1 MDLGNGW
8 WLGHIQSKYIIW
20 NKEKIKE
27 FPAKNIQE
35 AIRKAKEIIKDLD
48 RVEVL

>member
-1 MDLGNGW
+1 MEIENGW

-35 AIRKAKEIIKDLD
+35 AIRKAREIIKEMEKTD
-48 RVEVL
+48 

>member
-1 MDLGNGW
+1 MDLENGW
-8 WLGHIQSKYIIW
+8 WLGRIQSKYIVW

-35 AIRKAKEIIKDLD
+35 AIRKAKEIIK
-48 RVEVL
+48 EMEKTK

>member
-8 WLGHIQSKYIIW
+8 WLGRIQSKYIIW

-27 FPAKNIQE
+27 FSAKNIQE
-35 AIRKAKEIIKDLD
+35 AIRKAKEIIK
-48 RVEVL
+48 EMEKTK

>member
-8 WLGHIQSKYIIW
+8 WLQHVQCKYVVW
-20 NKEKIKE
+20 KGDNYRE
-27 FPAKNIQE
+27 FSAKNIQE
-35 AIRKAKEIIKDLD
+35 AIRKAKDIIKDLD

>member
-1 MDLGNGW
+1 MEIENGW
-8 WLGHIQSKYIIW
+8 WLGRIQSKYIVW

-35 AIRKAKEIIKDLD
+35 AIRKAKEIIK
-48 RVEVL
+48 EMEKTK

>member
-8 WLGHIQSKYIIW
+8 WLQHVQCKYVVW
-20 NKEKIKE
+20 KGDNYRE

-35 AIRKAKEIIKDLD
+35 AIRKAKEIIK
-48 RVEVL
+48 EMEKTK

>member
-35 AIRKAKEIIKDLD
+35 AIRKTKEIIKEMEKTD
-48 RVEVL
+48 

>member
-1 MDLGNGW
+1 MEIENGW
-8 WLGHIQSKYIIW
+8 WLGRIQSKYIIW

-35 AIRKAKEIIKDLD
+35 AIRKAKEIIK
-48 RVEVL
+48 EMEKTK

>member
-8 WLGHIQSKYIIW
+8 WLGRIQSKYIVW

-27 FPAKNIQE
+27 FSAKNIQE
-35 AIRKAKEIIKDLD
+35 AIRKAKEIIK
-48 RVEVL
+48 EMEKTK